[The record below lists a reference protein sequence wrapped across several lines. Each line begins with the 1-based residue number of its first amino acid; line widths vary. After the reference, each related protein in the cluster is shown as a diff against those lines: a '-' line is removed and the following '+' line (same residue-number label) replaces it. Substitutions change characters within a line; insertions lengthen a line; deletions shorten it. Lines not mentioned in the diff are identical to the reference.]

1 MLEFKVIENLKLN
14 KYLTN
19 ILKSFKYK
27 INKISDIFIYKAIQ
41 SITWLSSKI
50 LFIYYFLWIN
60 TSI

>member
-27 INKISDIFIYKAIQ
+27 INKISNIFIYKTIQ